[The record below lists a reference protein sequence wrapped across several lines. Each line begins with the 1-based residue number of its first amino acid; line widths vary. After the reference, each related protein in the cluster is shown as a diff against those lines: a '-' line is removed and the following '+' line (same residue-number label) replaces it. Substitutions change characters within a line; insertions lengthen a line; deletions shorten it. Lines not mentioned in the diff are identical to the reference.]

1 MFKIFVTLM
10 LWGMLTADAVT
21 AETVAG
27 DENVL
32 RSLVADAVSRK
43 LDNVRIPPGVYR
55 LGKDP
60 KDDKAHLLLAN
71 IKNLQIDG
79 TGVELIF
86 TRIQGTNG
94 IVLRDC
100 ANVVLKGFT
109 IDLEPIC
116 FTQGLVNAIAPDWS
130 YYDLKIDIGYET
142 DPAAFRNRFRMM
154 SVFDP
159 ETRLWKR
166 GVEDIFIDEI
176 ELPEPGVW
184 RVWVKPDRRRKLD
197 VAVNDPA
204 AVAGV
209 GGCAITAT
217 GSADLGYDH
226 ITVYQAG
233 AIAFHEHGG
242 AGNTHIR
249 NCNVTRRPGTDRLL
263 SSNADG
269 FHCKNMRKGPTV
281 EDSTFEYMQDD
292 GINIHGMFGF
302 VKEEVNGNQL
312 ILLPRFESG
321 ILAGDTL
328 EFFDPE
334 THASKGKFKVAKVG
348 NLPNLPPGEAALYG
362 PLSGIV
368 KSVSLETAVQLAARD
383 RYINLSASGAGFV
396 IRNNQFG
403 PLRYRGML
411 IRTADGMIENNTVHD
426 TGNGGIYLE
435 SCFGVDSEGPYVQ
448 NVIVRNN
455 TLTNIGA
462 FPGWDK
468 GFGIW
473 VVDFNWP
480 KPQTADLAHNHNQI
494 QITGNRID
502 GTANTGIR
510 VMNADDVTIFGNV
523 LQHIGSRRNFD
534 QKNIAP
540 ISVTDSV
547 NVRQNDNQIIEELP

>member
-1 MFKIFVTLM
+1 M
-10 LWGMLTADAVT
+10 LKFFGSAMLILAWMAG
-21 AETVAG
+21 AVAG
-27 DENVL
+27 DENTL
-32 RSLVADAVSRK
+32 RSLIADAVK
-43 LDNVRIPPGVYR
+43 NKQEKVRIPPGVYR

-60 KDDKAHLLLAN
+60 GDDKAHLLLAN
-71 IKNLQIDG
+71 IKNLEIDG

-94 IVLRDC
+94 IVIRDC
-100 ANVVLKGFT
+100 GRVTLKGFT
-109 IDLEPIC
+109 LDLDPIC
-116 FTQGLVNAIAPDWS
+116 FTQGRVSAVAPDWS
-130 YYDLKIDIGYET
+130 YYDLKIDAGYET

-159 ETRLWKR
+159 ATRLWKR
-166 GVEDIFIDEI
+166 GVEDIFIDKI

-184 RVWVKPDRRRKLD
+184 RVWVKPDRRRKLN

-204 AVAGV
+204 AVAGI

-217 GSADLGYDH
+217 GCADLVYDH

-242 AGNTHIR
+242 AGNTLIR
-249 NCNVTRRPGTDRLL
+249 NCTVTRRPGTDRLL

-269 FHCKNMRKGPTV
+269 FHSKNMRKGPTV
-281 EDSTFEYMQDD
+281 EDSIFEYMQDD

-302 VKEEVNGNQL
+302 VKDEVNGCDL
-312 ILLPRFESG
+312 VLLPRFESG

-328 EFFDPE
+328 EFFDPQ
-334 THASKGKFKVAKVG
+334 THRSKGKFKVAKVG
-348 NLPNLPPGEAALYG
+348 NLTNLPPEETASYG

-368 KSVSLETAVQLAARD
+368 KSVTLETAAQLSARD
-383 RYINLSASGAGFV
+383 RYINLSAAGAGFAV
-396 IRNNQFG
+396 RNCQLG

-411 IRTADGMIENNTVHD
+411 IRTADGVIENNTVRD

-435 SCFGVDSEGPYVQ
+435 SCFGADSEGPYVQ
-448 NVIVRNN
+448 NVVVRNN
-455 TLTNIGA
+455 TLRDIGA

-494 QITGNRID
+494 PITGNRID

-510 VMNADDVTIFGNV
+510 VMNADDVVISGNV
-523 LQHIGSRRNFD
+523 LQNIGSRRNFD
-534 QKNIAP
+534 QKNIVP
-540 ISVTDSV
+540 VLVTDSADI
-547 NVRQNDNQIIEELP
+547 RQNDNQIIEEQP